1 MECNALMPMNALP
14 LYQLLTAHLPETPNL
29 TIVQTPSPCPEPWP
43 LILKEVRMARR
54 QAIGFVV
61 FDGKTQV
68 LCKASV
74 PEVYDKILSLDAGA
88 IIHLRGALPV
98 FMESE
103 KAYGLEI
110 ETVLTL
116 KEFDDELKRRNA
128 KEERRK
134 ARMQDQ
140 LRKEGYLKDPDEE
153 EEEMQALPALEPIA
167 ASS

>member
-1 MECNALMPMNALP
+1 MTINTLP
-14 LYQLLTAHLPETPNL
+14 LYQLLTDHLPEIPNL
-29 TIVQTPSPCPEPWP
+29 QIIQTPSPCPEPWP
-43 LILKEVRMARR
+43 LLLIEVRMARR

-61 FDGKTQV
+61 SDGKTQV

-74 PEVYDKILSLDAGA
+74 PEVYDKILLLDAGA

-110 ETVLTL
+110 EAVLTL
-116 KEFDDELKRRNA
+116 KEFDDELKHRNA
-128 KEERRK
+128 KAERRK

-140 LRKEGYLKDPDEE
+140 LRREGYLADPEETDDEPSE
-153 EEEMQALPALEPIA
+153 EPAVLESVA
-167 ASS
+167 VSS

>member
-1 MECNALMPMNALP
+1 MTMTTLP
-14 LYQLLTAHLPETPNL
+14 LYQLLTAHLPELPNL
-29 TIVQTPSPCPEPWP
+29 SIIQTPSPCPEPWP
-43 LILKEVRMARR
+43 LMLTEVRMARR
-54 QAIGFVV
+54 QAVGFVV
-61 FDGKTQV
+61 SDGKTQV

-110 ETVLTL
+110 EAVLTL

-140 LRKEGYLKDPDEE
+140 LRREGYLADPEEAEADE
-153 EEEMQALPALEPIA
+153 PAQEPVVLESVA
-167 ASS
+167 VSS

>member
-1 MECNALMPMNALP
+1 MMMMTTNTLT
-14 LYQLLTAHLPETPNL
+14 LYQLLTAHLPELPNL
-29 TIVQTPSPCPEPWP
+29 SIIQTPSPCPEPWP
-43 LILKEVRMARR
+43 LMLTEVRMARR
-54 QAIGFVV
+54 QAVGFVV
-61 FDGKTQV
+61 SDGKTQV

-110 ETVLTL
+110 EAVLTL

-140 LRKEGYLKDPDEE
+140 LRREGYLADPEEAEADEPD
-153 EEEMQALPALEPIA
+153 QDPVVLESVA
-167 ASS
+167 VSS

>member
-1 MECNALMPMNALP
+1 MMTTNTLP
-14 LYQLLTAHLPETPNL
+14 LYQLLTAHLPEQPNL
-29 TIVQTPSPCPEPWP
+29 SSIQTPSPCPEPWP
-43 LILKEVRMARR
+43 LMLTEVRMARR

-61 FDGKTQV
+61 SDGKTQV

-110 ETVLTL
+110 EAVLTL

-140 LRKEGYLKDPDEE
+140 LRKEGYLDVPDEE
-153 EEEMQALPALEPIA
+153 PETVVALEPA
-167 ASS
+167 TVSS

>member
-1 MECNALMPMNALP
+1 MPMNALP
-14 LYQLLTAHLPETPNL
+14 LYQLLTAHLPEMPNL
-29 TIVQTPSPCPEPWP
+29 SIVQTPSPCPEPWP

-54 QAIGFVV
+54 QTTGFVV
-61 FDGKTQV
+61 FDGKTEV

-116 KEFDDELKRRNA
+116 KEFDDELQRRHA
-128 KEERRK
+128 KEARRK
-134 ARMQDQ
+134 AKMQDQ
-140 LRKEGYLKDPDEE
+140 LRKEGYLEADPKEAAE
-153 EEEMQALPALEPIA
+153 AMPSLEPIA
-167 ASS
+167 VSS